1 MLKDLPFPPPF
12 TLKGL
17 IRTYKIVEKFR
28 QGSCGAIYKTSCGL
42 IVKVIPEELYSHEE
56 FEIVTSISHPN
67 MMHAIDVGKI
77 SLHNNKD
84 QDTKQQDFVFYVM
97 PMVIKSLEDMSRDN
111 DLVHVSC
118 HQKLVWVFELLDA
131 LIYLSNSG
139 YIHGDI
145 HPKNVL
151 LHITPSFQSKLVFC
165 DFNLS
170 HNIKTMNEWIKFLN
184 ENDKH
189 DNLSSFQKQFRTS
202 TPPFSSPLSLYNNE
216 YWRNKS
222 DFDYL
227 NKITKGDTPQDED
240 LCLSDV
246 FAFAQLVTYIL
257 FNGDSFLGGYEIDT
271 TDTTD
276 VTIGLIKKDTN
287 IKQIV
292 QEYKMYLYA
301 EDHETYFKE
310 WYTDKVET
318 YYKNVSPETNEQL
331 EQTRYI
337 LNHFLRI
344 KQADRNCFSTI

>member
-1 MLKDLPFPPPF
+1 MFKDLPFPPPF

-17 IRTYKIVEKFR
+17 IRKYKIVEKFK
-28 QGSCGAIYKTSCGL
+28 QGSCGSIYKTSCGL
-42 IVKVIPEELYSHEE
+42 IVKVIPEELYSQEE

-77 SLHNNKD
+77 NLQD
-84 QDTKQQDFVFYVM
+84 QDNKQQDFVFYVM
-97 PMVIKSLEDMSRDN
+97 PMVIKSLEDMSGDN

-151 LHITPSFQSKLVFC
+151 LHITPSFQCKLVFC

-170 HNIKTMNEWIKFLN
+170 HKIQTMNEWIKFLD
-184 ENDKH
+184 EH

-222 DFDYL
+222 DFNYL
-227 NKITKGDTPQDED
+227 NVITKGDVPHNED

-246 FAFAQLVTYIL
+246 FAFAQLATYIL
-257 FNGDSFLGGYEIDT
+257 FNGDSFLGGYEIDSIT
-271 TDTTD
+271 
-276 VTIGLIKKDTN
+276 GLVKKDTN
-287 IKQIV
+287 IKQIL
-292 QEYKMYLYA
+292 QEYKLYLYA
-301 EDHETYFKE
+301 ENQETYFKD
-310 WYTDKVET
+310 WYDNKVKT
-318 YYKNVSPETNEQL
+318 YYKDESSKIKEQL